1 MTSPDTPSSSERL
14 ASYER
19 LDEEQAQAANLKVQA
34 DRALLD
40 LLICPVTRTL
50 LRYDAQRQE
59 LISDTARLAFP
70 IRGGVPVLV
79 VDDARHF

>member
-1 MTSPDTPSSSERL
+1 MTVPDTPSSSEG
-14 ASYER
+14 
-19 LDEEQAQAANLKVQA
+19 LDEGQAQAANPNLQA

-59 LISDTARLAFP
+59 LISDAARLAFP

>member
-1 MTSPDTPSSSERL
+1 MTSPDTPSSSEG
-14 ASYER
+14 
-19 LDEEQAQAANLKVQA
+19 LDEGQAQASNPNLQA

-40 LLICPVTRTL
+40 LLICPMTRTL

-59 LISDTARLAFP
+59 LISDAARLAFP

>member
-1 MTSPDTPSSSERL
+1 MTLPDTPSSSEG
-14 ASYER
+14 
-19 LDEEQAQAANLKVQA
+19 LDEGQVQATNPNLQA

-59 LISDTARLAFP
+59 LISDAARLAFP

>member
-1 MTSPDTPSSSERL
+1 MTSLSDIPATPEGF
-14 ASYER
+14 
-19 LDEEQAQAANLKVQA
+19 DEGQAQAANPNLQA

-50 LRYDAQRQE
+50 LRYDAARQE
-59 LISDTARLAFP
+59 LISDAARLAFP

>member
-1 MTSPDTPSSSERL
+1 MTSPDTPSSSEG
-14 ASYER
+14 
-19 LDEEQAQAANLKVQA
+19 QAQATNPNLQA

-59 LISDTARLAFP
+59 LISDAARLAFP

>member
-1 MTSPDTPSSSERL
+1 MSA
-14 ASYER
+14 ASHNPGADDHGTEGHDQPAI
-19 LDEEQAQAANLKVQA
+19 LSA
-34 DRALLD
+34 DRSLLD

-50 LRYDAQRQE
+50 LRYDAENQE
-59 LISDTARLAFP
+59 LISEAARLAFP

>member
-1 MTSPDTPSSSERL
+1 MTSPDTPSSSEG
-14 ASYER
+14 
-19 LDEEQAQAANLKVQA
+19 LDEGQSQASNPNLQA

-59 LISDTARLAFP
+59 LISDAARLAFP